1 MASDHTID
9 DIFVTDTTFDLSD
22 HFAEADEDTYR
33 FSSHSAW
40 LNRMNNGSVKL
51 SAPTQ
56 ELTQVREQYTS
67 TTPAGS
73 SASMTPQIVI
83 DFAEERA
90 AMVARVSA
98 DFKQYGRFEDE
109 LFYQEDA
116 TWWETYGPRIG
127 SVHLASIRWNYLGQ
141 QNAVPVIGATDGYDE
156 KSMQVRVRLDFVKT
170 EASASDADADIII
183 MGREL
188 SVIMRNT
195 DSTSGSYI
203 AGMENA
209 GPVLFTPVTDN

>member
-1 MASDHTID
+1 
-9 DIFVTDTTFDLSD
+9 
-22 HFAEADEDTYR
+22 
-33 FSSHSAW
+33 
-40 LNRMNNGSVKL
+40 
-51 SAPTQ
+51 
-56 ELTQVREQYTS
+56 
-67 TTPAGS
+67 
-73 SASMTPQIVI
+73 MTPQIVI
-83 DFAEERA
+83 DFAEGRA
-90 AMVARVSA
+90 AMVAHVSA

-116 TWWETYGPRIG
+116 IWSDTDRARIG
-127 SVHLASIRWNYLGQ
+127 SVHPAIIRWNYLGQ

-170 EASASDADADIII
+170 EASSSDADADIII

-188 SVIMRNT
+188 SVLMRNT

-209 GPVLFTPVTDN
+209 GPVLFTAVTDN